1 MNFFGGDNG
10 PNPLTMA
17 KLETEAITDMY
28 NKMIVTCHKKCITN
42 ANSNDLAIG
51 EMSCVD
57 RCVGKY
63 THAQQKVQGVIQE
76 QEQLRMQQAAG
87 GVNTGPKLGATPK

>member
-1 MNFFGGDNG
+1 
-10 PNPLTMA
+10 
-17 KLETEAITDMY
+17 
-28 NKMIVTCHKKCITN
+28 
-42 ANSNDLAIG
+42 
-51 EMSCVD
+51 MSCVD

-87 GVNTGPKLGATPK
+87 GVNTGPKLGTTPK